1 MSRRISS
8 LLAVFA
14 LCLPFAK
21 ADIIPPDTKIIEH
34 TILFTGIKAHAEK
47 GLRFVAFPLNW
58 SRTKG
63 DDKKPDF
70 QLLEEGSKLNVG
82 YRGSP
87 QIYVITDA
95 KLELKDLTLEW
106 FDAADRVKSKD
117 GYAPNRFASESDPVA
132 KRTTTYKIARIEGKE
147 LIIEVAKDEKL
158 NSAGEP
164 ISMTQQGLAYAGLPA
179 MAVLALAS
187 VIMTRRRRAAA

>member
-1 MSRRISS
+1 MSRRITS

-14 LCLPFAK
+14 LCLPLAK
-21 ADIIPPDTKIIEH
+21 ADIIPPDTKVIEH

-63 DDKKPDF
+63 EDKKPDF
-70 QLLEEGSKLNVG
+70 QLLEEGSTLNVG

-87 QIYVITDA
+87 QIYVITDP
-95 KLELKDLTLEW
+95 KLELKDLSLEW

-117 GYAPNRFASESDPVA
+117 SYAPNRFASELDPVA
-132 KRTTTYKIARIEGKE
+132 KRRTTYKIARIEGKE
-147 LIIEVAKDEKL
+147 LIIELAKDEKL

-164 ISMTQQGLAYAGLPA
+164 ISMVQQGFAYAGLPA
-179 MAVLALAS
+179 MALLALAS
-187 VIMTRRRRAAA
+187 VLMTRRRRAAA